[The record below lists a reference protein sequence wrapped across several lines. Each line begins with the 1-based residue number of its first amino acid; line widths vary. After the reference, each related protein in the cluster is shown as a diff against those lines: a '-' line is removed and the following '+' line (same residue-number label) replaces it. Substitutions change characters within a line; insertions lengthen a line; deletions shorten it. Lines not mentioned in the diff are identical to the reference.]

1 MQDSQQPQSGA
12 DGMRHWDDVLSGMAP
27 SLVLGRRAVRHSR
40 WVADM
45 AKMANLRFGVVGG
58 ALLAVASV
66 QEEVARASQA
76 GGAEVLLAPIII
88 KFLAWIMF
96 VTWRIHA
103 LHERG
108 EDAVCE
114 EILQSKRAPETYS
127 ERIQQARE
135 LSVIRHLRLHWAMA
149 WGVLLSDVAMLLM
162 SVGTLRGVLI
172 VPQVAPV
179 ALILLVAS
187 VLVPDITFVVMSM
200 QGERTKP
207 VPEFLRSPRLVAPLV
222 VVALVAAS
230 LTVA

>member
-1 MQDSQQPQSGA
+1 
-12 DGMRHWDDVLSGMAP
+12 MRHWNDVLTDMAP
-27 SLVLGRRAVRHSR
+27 SLMLGRRAVRHSR
-40 WVADM
+40 WAADM

-58 ALLAVASV
+58 ALLVVASI
-66 QEEVARASQA
+66 QEELARLEQT
-76 GGAEVLLAPIII
+76 GGAEIPIAPIVIE
-88 KFLAWIMF
+88 FLFWVIF

-114 EILQSKRAPETYS
+114 EILQTKRLPETYS

-162 SVGTLRGVLI
+162 SVGTLRGILVL
-172 VPQVAPV
+172 PQVIPAM
-179 ALILLVAS
+179 LILLVAS
-187 VLVPDITFVVMSM
+187 VLIPDTVFVVMSM
-200 QGERTKP
+200 RGERTKP
-207 VPEFLRSPRLVAPLV
+207 VSEFLRSPRLVAPLIAV
-222 VVALVAAS
+222 TLIAGS